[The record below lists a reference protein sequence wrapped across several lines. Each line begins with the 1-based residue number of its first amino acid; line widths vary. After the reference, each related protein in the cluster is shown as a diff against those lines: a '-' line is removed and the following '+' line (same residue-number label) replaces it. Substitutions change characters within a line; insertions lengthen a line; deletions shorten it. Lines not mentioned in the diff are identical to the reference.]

1 MCIKTSE
8 ELEALRVIGRVVG
21 FVLRE
26 MARQVKPGITTSELD
41 QLGAKLLAEQEA
53 RSAPPLVYG
62 FPGAVC
68 ISVNDEVVHGVPG
81 DRVITAGDLVKLD
94 LTAEKDRYMAD
105 AALTVPVP
113 PVSDLARRLT
123 ECAERAFRKAIQGA
137 RAYHRICD
145 IGIAV
150 EDEVKRS
157 GFSVVRE
164 LCGHGIGRTIHED
177 PQVPNYADSR
187 SRERFTEGL
196 VVTVEPIIAA
206 GRGDSMT
213 GPDGWT
219 VITKDHSLS
228 AHYEHTLVITRAD
241 PVLLTAA

>member
-53 RSAPPLVYG
+53 RSAPPLLYG

>member
-94 LTAEKDRYMAD
+94 LTAEKDGYMAD